1 MKSSIVNQQTC
12 CIISCPLAD
21 RVTNSYSVEAV
32 EEIGWSTSK
41 QRGMTAFPERC
52 AIEPLISKAEG
63 RMRLVSPLVHV
74 MFMPNDDSGD
84 SARGTNGPESR
95 IISC

>member
-1 MKSSIVNQQTC
+1 
-12 CIISCPLAD
+12 
-21 RVTNSYSVEAV
+21 
-32 EEIGWSTSK
+32 
-41 QRGMTAFPERC
+41 MTAFPERC